1 MMSLGFGEKIA
12 IEFVKTRKFF
22 EKIGFELIGT
32 KDINGERIFLVK
44 KKKKSSRLRLRL
56 KSNQKRH

>member
-1 MMSLGFGEKIA
+1 MMSLEFGKKIA

-22 EKIGFELIGT
+22 EKVGFELIGT

-44 KKKKSSRLRLRL
+44 KKKKNSRLRLRL
-56 KSNQKRH
+56 KSNQKNR